1 MELLWNTL
9 MKKQDKILH
18 LELIVLEKS
27 RDNVFVVSNDDYI
40 FSFFFQI
47 MKTVLNLYCAILL
60 NNLLLEAFRNK
71 TNSLSVLPVID

>member
-27 RDNVFVVSNDDYI
+27 RDNVFVVSNDDYL
-40 FSFFFQI
+40 FSFFF
-47 MKTVLNLYCAILL
+47 K
-60 NNLLLEAFRNK
+60 
-71 TNSLSVLPVID
+71 

>member
-18 LELIVLEKS
+18 LELIVLEQS
-27 RDNVFVVSNDDYI
+27 HDNVFVVSSDDYL

>member
-27 RDNVFVVSNDDYI
+27 HDNVFVVSSDDYL

>member
-27 RDNVFVVSNDDYI
+27 HDNAFVVSSDDYL

-47 MKTVLNLYCAILL
+47 METVLNLYCAILL

>member
-27 RDNVFVVSNDDYI
+27 HDNVFVVSNDDYL